1 VVKGLCLR
9 FRGVSK
15 KSQLAKLL
23 GFGMEA
29 QNSFPAIRLNNVAK
43 ELSGKRLLYPQ
54 ENTFS
59 TPVILLESYLTKGF
73 RD

>member
-1 VVKGLCLR
+1 
-9 FRGVSK
+9 
-15 KSQLAKLL
+15 
-23 GFGMEA
+23 MEA